1 MADPQR
7 PGHLRRTAP
16 PRTGRS
22 IQRAGRLLGGCALA
36 LLILA
41 VPLQGKAQDQ
51 RAQSQAQPG
60 SPPSL
65 ELSEN
70 KIDGFPIILD
80 GESIL
85 LIRKGMAGFS
95 AEERAHTVTR
105 RLQRIASN
113 PAIPIEELKIQED
126 ADDNLLVLSIGSDV
140 LLTVSQRDAQASR
153 LTQQELAEESLQ
165 QIKTALSQYRQDRKP
180 RQLIQNTIYAISA
193 SFAFLAICFV
203 LIRFTGLLFPAAGRM
218 IASRV
223 PGFHVKNVEII
234 SPSAIS
240 SLCLQAFKFVRLI
253 ALLVLF
259 LSYATFILRLYPWT
273 RAVGDSVLGY
283 VFQSAELVLSAIGN
297 YLPNLFV
304 IAIIFS
310 LAYYA
315 LRAIKPFFR
324 AIEKGN
330 LVIPGFYAD
339 WANPTYNLLM
349 VLVLALA
356 AILAFPYMPGFNSP
370 AFQGVS
376 VFLGLLLSLGSTSA
390 ITNVIGGIILIYTR
404 AFRVGDHIRVGD
416 VIGDIIEKNFLAIR
430 ICTPANQI
438 ITIPNSA
445 LLNNNVTNYNIS
457 SRDLSRCLVLQS
469 TVTLGYDVP
478 WRKVHATL
486 IEAALATEHILK
498 DPSPFVLQ
506 TSLDNHYVAYQI
518 NAYTSEPN
526 LMVFI
531 SSELHQHIQ
540 DKCNEN
546 GIEILSPNYAA
557 LRDGNRSA
565 VPEAYLP
572 NDYVTPPFRVETSQ
586 QPSP

>member
-16 PRTGRS
+16 SRIGRS

-41 VPLQGKAQDQ
+41 VPLQGRAQNQ
-51 RAQSQAQPG
+51 RAQSPAQPG

-113 PAIPIEELKIQED
+113 PTIPIEELKIQED

-193 SFAFLAICFV
+193 SFAFVAICFV

-240 SLCLQAFKFVRLI
+240 SLCLQALKFVRLI

-283 VFQSAELVLSAIGN
+283 AFQSAELVLSAIGN

-557 LRDGNRSA
+557 LRDGNRTA

-572 NDYVTPPFRVETSQ
+572 SDYVTPPFRVETSQ

>member
-1 MADPQR
+1 MADPPR

-223 PGFHVKNVEII
+223 HGFHVKNVEII